1 MTASL
6 PKDEPKKTEAED
18 EYHLSKIQTNNS
30 LSRTKSRRESVALNK
45 MASKNSANSDDISS
59 PLMVRHRN
67 NASNKLR
74 RESTKPALEKPSL
87 ADHKKEQDLND
98 RVHDIRINVDQ
109 NYVETDENPELTAQE
124 KKDEKEKA
132 PIMLRIRYAIWIRL
146 QYMCRYEF
154 KFALKM
160 AVAVLVLCIPAFVPA
175 SSGWYWSARG
185 QWAAMTV
192 IAIMNPTR

>member
-1 MTASL
+1 M

-45 MASKNSANSDDISS
+45 IASKNSANSDEINS
-59 PLMVRHRN
+59 PVMMRHRN
-67 NASNKLR
+67 NANKLR
-74 RESTKPALEKPSL
+74 RESTKPTIEKLSST
-87 ADHKKEQDLND
+87 DNQKEQALND
-98 RVHDIRINVDQ
+98 RVNDTRINVDQ
-109 NYVETDENPELTAQE
+109 NYVETDEDPELTATE
-124 KKDEKEKA
+124 KRSEEERV
-132 PIMLRIRYAIWIRL
+132 PILLKVRYAIWLRL

-192 IAIMNPTR
+192 IAIMNPTRYVQ